1 MPTSPAV
8 FGKTLQLR
16 THKVFLQFLY
26 PEGVYYMNQVN
37 ALRAPLG
44 NLHNM
49 QMKSAIAKKMI
60 LWNNS
65 LKTWSN

>member
-1 MPTSPAV
+1 MPI
-8 FGKTLQLR
+8 FGGTLQLR

-26 PEGVYYMNQVN
+26 PEGVYFMNQVN

-49 QMKSAIAKKMI
+49 QMKSAIMKKVI
-60 LWNNS
+60 LWNK
-65 LKTWSN
+65 LIGDMV